1 MSQESLY
8 KNMRNIAES
17 KSAAMTSMETM
28 RSTTVS
34 GYRSS
39 HGTQVF
45 KQGIGNR
52 IMYLVGS
59 NTNLVPPMVQ

>member
-39 HGTQVF
+39 HGTQLF
-45 KQGIGNR
+45 KQGVGSSV
-52 IMYLVGS
+52 MYLIGS
-59 NTNLVPPMVQ
+59 NTNTIPPIVQ